1 MKRIET
7 GEWST
12 SKNIN
17 EEGGTGDR
25 KVEEWVKRIQM
36 NDPKVEKV
44 WRSVSVGREKHK
56 KPEQDATLAGAGE
69 EDEVIKCF
77 DDFTGK
83 ELPWQAVAGSTRK
96 EADVSA

>member
-1 MKRIET
+1 
-7 GEWST
+7 
-12 SKNIN
+12 
-17 EEGGTGDR
+17 
-25 KVEEWVKRIQM
+25 M

-83 ELPWQAVAGSTRK
+83 ELPWQAVQ
-96 EADVSA
+96 EAREKKLMYLREFGVYEKFDERAAVAKIQRHTSRHNVGRQ